1 MGKSGSCNDS
11 EPGFVPELLRLLGSD
26 LAALSRH
33 DKEQG
38 LTKHTRRRGSKQR
51 NTARGLVT
59 CPVVVLGWN
68 AERGQQGLCATAN
81 TPDSGSL
88 QVPVPFAL
96 DGLFDA
102 KQHGREPLVQ
112 PRDGVKFFNLWER
125 KKRVEVVRKQRQKQ
139 QQHWG
144 GLGKLLRRERRGRR
158 RGRGGEGE
166 GGEEEKSWGEK
177 NRVT

>member
-1 MGKSGSCNDS
+1 M
-11 EPGFVPELLRLLGSD
+11 
-26 LAALSRH
+26 
-33 DKEQG
+33 
-38 LTKHTRRRGSKQR
+38 
-51 NTARGLVT
+51 

-112 PRDGVKFFNLWER
+112 PGDGVKFFNLWER
-125 KKRVEVVRKQRQKQ
+125 KKRVEVKVVRKQRQKQ